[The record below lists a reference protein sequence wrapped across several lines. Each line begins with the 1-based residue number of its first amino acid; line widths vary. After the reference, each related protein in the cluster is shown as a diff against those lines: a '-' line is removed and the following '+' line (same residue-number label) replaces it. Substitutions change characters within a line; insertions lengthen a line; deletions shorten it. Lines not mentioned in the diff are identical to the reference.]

1 MEKQKKYTLRKIAG
15 YGLVSCA
22 VGLVLI
28 GTHSAYAEENAL
40 ERTNAEII
48 SNEVETNMDL
58 SDEKINV
65 SEVYSDTDKLKVT
78 VTRTIYFKDKET
90 NKDVA
95 NPIVQTIDVKETR
108 TGSSYYVNHENAEEP
123 NNSILPEVKTPQI
136 KGLVADRDV
145 VQSVDISKNVYDSDD
160 SFHPRIT
167 DTQAIVYYTNVTPSQ
182 EQPSLDLAYTEEE
195 MQTKAQLTGQVN
207 LYIHKYE
214 PNGEIHKDT
223 LTFSDFIYDVNTI
236 EKIIGENYRLPMY
249 IYSKN
254 GIMNPTVTL
263 DKPMKTLDSL
273 IAFHRDYVPNVQSDF
288 IYTLNQYYL
297 DENGEKVQIFEIPS
311 TITYHLDEN
320 GLSVEDHLK
329 ELTVAGEA
337 KVGSG
342 YISHNKGGSPSTIS
356 GVRYQ
361 ISPNTLLPKA
371 FEYEG
376 NFYIPMSKSIPLR
389 NLYVDYDNGKTTRQ
403 ATYTSDIVY
412 RRINHLEHL
421 DTLAN
426 TGADTFKIV
435 IDGFNTL
442 AHTTH
447 IPVVS
452 HYSWDKENGLQVTYE
467 LKHVDVTH
475 FSDEK
480 VQFEEI
486 SLVDLNNLETSEESR
501 NYDEHM
507 AKPTQAIKIRY
518 KLFLSEDKY
527 IQTEQIAN
535 MNYKTTN
542 DSVFEIVLGRMLTSK
557 EEAAIQS
564 LLSNPEEQ
572 VVKDSKLTADILIK
586 YDKDGK
592 HLTEMPTVVRVA
604 FTQPKQYRLNGNAL
618 EETFGEIVPVGD
630 MIQMGLQSQELQ
642 VLDIGN
648 VAKTDTAID
657 LHVLDSYSGM
667 DKEKILGSLN
677 ERIQPYLEQ
686 SSQVRVFLLIAKD
699 RIREANPAYINEFH
713 SNYFIYPIV
722 IPENEITSS
731 TIKTFHTT
739 IHYRLPHAEVDS
751 EEQVALPDDFNFDN
765 VVDEPTQTEKSEL
778 KDSGTQTDTPSISDS
793 GVQTD
798 NPDTSDTGTQ
808 TKVEIPVIYQYE
820 DGTVYKSFTITED
833 KGYILDSSDLEML
846 PDNMDFVDDF
856 VTYEVKGDGTDS
868 IVRIVKK
875 NVVDQGS
882 QTDAPST
889 NDGSSQTDEPTTSDN
904 GTQTDKPDTTDTGTQ
919 TNSLPLAEKKPAKP
933 KNNKP
938 NLLQK
943 HKMQYTSSSKN
954 SLPQAGAKEQAS
966 LGILGLSMMVF
977 SGFLSI
983 FNRKNHKN

>member
-48 SNEVETNMDL
+48 PNEVETNMNS
-58 SDEKINV
+58 SDEKMNV
-65 SEVYSDTDKLKVT
+65 SEAYLDTDELKAT
-78 VTRTIYFKDKET
+78 VARTIYFKEKET
-90 NKDVA
+90 NQDVA
-95 NPIVQTIDVKETR
+95 NPIIQTIDVKQSQSENL
-108 TGSSYYVNHENAEEP
+108 YYINHESKEKA
-123 NNSILPEVKTPQI
+123 NNSILSEVAAPQI
-136 KGLVADRDV
+136 KGYIADREV
-145 VQSVDISKNVYDSDD
+145 VQAVDISNHVYDVNGN
-160 SFHPRIT
+160 FHPRIT
-167 DTQAIVYYTNVTPSQ
+167 DTQAIVYYTKVTPSQ
-182 EQPSLDLAYTEEE
+182 EQPSLDLAYTEDE
-195 MQTKAQLTGQVN
+195 MQTKASLTGQVN
-207 LYIHKYE
+207 LNVYKYE
-214 PNGEIHKDT
+214 PNGEIHKEN

-236 EKIIGENYRLPMY
+236 EKIIGEDYRLPMY

-263 DKPMKTLDSL
+263 DKPMKTLDPL

-288 IYTLNQYYL
+288 SYTLNQYYL
-297 DENGEKVQIFEIPS
+297 DKNGDKVQIFETPS

-376 NFYIPMSKSIPLR
+376 DFYIPMSKSIPLR
-389 NLYVDYDNGKTTRQ
+389 NLYVDYDKGKTTRQ
-403 ATYTSDIVY
+403 ATYTSDILY
-412 RRINHLEHL
+412 RKMNHLEHL

-426 TGADTFKIV
+426 TEADTFKIV
-435 IDGFNTL
+435 IHGFNTL

-467 LKHVDVTH
+467 LKDVDVTH

-486 SLVDLNNLETSEESR
+486 SLVDLNEEP
-501 NYDEHM
+501 NDYDKYT
-507 AKPTQAIKIRY
+507 AKPTQAIKVRY

-527 IQTEQIAN
+527 IQREQIAN

-557 EEAAIQS
+557 EETAIQS

-648 VAKTDTAID
+648 VAKTDTDID
-657 LHVLDSYSGM
+657 LRVLDSYSGM
-667 DKEKILGSLN
+667 DKEKILTSLK
-677 ERIQPYLEQ
+677 ECIQSYFEQ
-686 SSQVRVFLLIAKD
+686 SSQVRVFLLVAKD
-699 RIREANPAYINEFH
+699 RIRESNPAYSNEFH
-713 SNYFIYPIV
+713 SDYLIYPII

-765 VVDEPTQTEKSEL
+765 VVDEPTQT
-778 KDSGTQTDTPSISDS
+778 
-793 GVQTD
+793 
-798 NPDTSDTGTQ
+798 
-808 TKVEIPVIYQYE
+808 
-820 DGTVYKSFTITED
+820 
-833 KGYILDSSDLEML
+833 
-846 PDNMDFVDDF
+846 
-856 VTYEVKGDGTDS
+856 
-868 IVRIVKK
+868 
-875 NVVDQGS
+875 
-882 QTDAPST
+882 
-889 NDGSSQTDEPTTSDN
+889 DEPTTSDN
-904 GTQTDKPDTTDTGTQ
+904 DTQTDNPDTKDDGTQ
-919 TNSLPLAEKKPAKP
+919 TNSLSLEEKKPAKTQ
-933 KNNKP
+933 NNKP

-943 HKMQYTSSSKN
+943 HKSQYTSSIREANK
-954 SLPQAGAKEQAS
+954 LPQAGSKEQSA
-966 LGILGLSMMVF
+966 LGVLGVSMLVI
-977 SGFLSI
+977 GGIIGI
-983 FNRKNHKN
+983 FKRKKYTN

>member
-108 TGSSYYVNHENAEEP
+108 TGSSYYVNHEHAEEP

-361 ISPNTLLPKA
+361 IAPNTLLPKA

-435 IDGFNTL
+435 INGFNTL

-467 LKHVDVTH
+467 LKDVDVTH

-501 NYDEHM
+501 NYDEHT

-731 TIKTFHTT
+731 MIKTFHTT

-798 NPDTSDTGTQ
+798 NP
-808 TKVEIPVIYQYE
+808 
-820 DGTVYKSFTITED
+820 
-833 KGYILDSSDLEML
+833 
-846 PDNMDFVDDF
+846 
-856 VTYEVKGDGTDS
+856 
-868 IVRIVKK
+868 
-875 NVVDQGS
+875 
-882 QTDAPST
+882 ST
-889 NDGSSQTDEPTTSDN
+889 NDESTQTDEPTTSDN
-904 GTQTDKPDTTDTGTQ
+904 GTQTDKPDTTDIGTQ

>member
-1 MEKQKKYTLRKIAG
+1 MQKQKKYALRKVAG

-22 VGLVLI
+22 VGVILYGSNLSISAQEDISAPPNLALI
-28 GTHSAYAEENAL
+28 DGNEGNTENLSDVAENA
-40 ERTNAEII
+40 EFI
-48 SNEVETNMDL
+48 SNEDETNMNL
-58 SDEKINV
+58 SDEKTNV
-65 SEVYSDTDKLKVT
+65 SEAYLDTDELKAT
-78 VTRTIYFKDKET
+78 VTRTIYFKEKET
-90 NKDVA
+90 NQDVA
-95 NPIVQTIDVKETR
+95 NPIMQTIDVKQSQSENL
-108 TGSSYYVNHENAEEP
+108 YYINHESKENA
-123 NNSILPEVKTPQI
+123 NNSILSEVAVPQI
-136 KGLVADRDV
+136 KGYIADREV
-145 VQSVDISKNVYDSDD
+145 VQSVDISNHVYDVNGN
-160 SFHPRIT
+160 FHPRIT
-167 DTQAIVYYTNVTPSQ
+167 DTQAIVYYTKVTPSQ

-207 LYIHKYE
+207 LYMHKYE
-214 PNGEIHKDT
+214 PNGEIHEEN

-236 EKIIGENYRLPMY
+236 EKIIGEDYRLPMY

-288 IYTLNQYYL
+288 SYTLNQYYL
-297 DENGEKVQIFEIPS
+297 DENGDKVQIFETPS

-403 ATYTSDIVY
+403 ATYTSDILY

-426 TGADTFKIV
+426 TEADTFKIV
-435 IDGFNTL
+435 IHGFNTL

-467 LKHVDVTH
+467 LKDVDVTH

-501 NYDEHM
+501 NYDEHT

-557 EEAAIQS
+557 EEVAIQS

-586 YDKDGK
+586 YDKDEK

-604 FTQPKQYRLNGNAL
+604 FTQPKQYRLNGNVL
-618 EETFGEIVPVGD
+618 EETFGEIVPVED
-630 MIQMGLQSQELQ
+630 ILQTGLRLQELQ

-657 LHVLDSYSGM
+657 LHVLDNYSEM

-686 SSQVRVFLLIAKD
+686 SSQVRVFLLVAKD

-713 SNYFIYPIV
+713 SNYFIYPII

-765 VVDEPTQTEKSEL
+765 TVDESTPVEESEV
-778 KDSGTQTDTPSISDS
+778 KDDGT
-793 GVQTD
+793 QTD
-798 NPDTSDTGTQ
+798 NPDS
-808 TKVEIPVIYQYE
+808 K
-820 DGTVYKSFTITED
+820 
-833 KGYILDSSDLEML
+833 
-846 PDNMDFVDDF
+846 DD
-856 VTYEVKGDGTDS
+856 
-868 IVRIVKK
+868 
-875 NVVDQGS
+875 
-882 QTDAPST
+882 
-889 NDGSSQTDEPTTSDN
+889 
-904 GTQTDKPDTTDTGTQ
+904 GTQTDNADTKDDSTQTEPLPEPTPQPPTDDKGTQ
-919 TNSLPLAEKKPAKP
+919 IEPILPEPIVPEEEEPIETKPTKP
-933 KNNKP
+933 QENRNTEVKEVQP
-938 NLLQK
+938 I
-943 HKMQYTSSSKN
+943 SKN
-954 SLPQAGAKEQAS
+954 TSKQPELPKAGSQDVSGIASILGMTLAS
-966 LGILGLSMMVF
+966 LGSLLSWKK
-977 SGFLSI
+977 
-983 FNRKNHKN
+983 RKKTTK

>member
-1 MEKQKKYTLRKIAG
+1 MQKQKKYALRKVVG

-22 VGLVLI
+22 VGFVLFGGNLSI
-28 GTHSAYAEENAL
+28 RAQEDIPALPNPALIDGTESNTENLSDVAEN
-40 ERTNAEII
+40 TEII
-48 SNEVETNMDL
+48 SNEDETNMNL
-58 SDEKINV
+58 SDEKTNV
-65 SEVYSDTDKLKVT
+65 SEAYSDTDELKAT
-78 VTRTIYFKDKET
+78 VTRTIYFKEKET
-90 NKDVA
+90 NQDVA
-95 NPIVQTIDVKETR
+95 PPITQTIEVKQ
-108 TGSSYYVNHENAEEP
+108 SSIGNFYYFNHENKANT
-123 NNSILPEVKTPQI
+123 NNSMLPEVIVPQMKGYTP
-136 KGLVADRDV
+136 DREV
-145 VQSVDISKNVYDSDD
+145 VQAVDVSNHVYNKVGE
-160 SFHPRIT
+160 FRPRIT
-167 DTQAIVYYTNVTPSQ
+167 NTQAIVYYTKVTPSQ
-182 EQPSLDLAYTEEE
+182 EQPSLDLTYTEDELKA
-195 MQTKAQLTGQVN
+195 KAQLTGRVDLN
-207 LYIHKYE
+207 VYKYE
-214 PNGEIHKDT
+214 PNGDIHEDT
-223 LTFSDFIYDVNTI
+223 ITFSDFIYDVNTI
-236 EKIIGENYRLPMY
+236 EKIIGEDYRLPMY

-263 DKPMKTLDSL
+263 DKPMKTLDPL

-288 IYTLNQYYL
+288 SYTLNQYYL
-297 DENGEKVQIFEIPS
+297 DENGEKVQIFETPS

-342 YISHNKGGSPSTIS
+342 YISHNKGGSPNTIS

-426 TGADTFKIV
+426 TEADTFKIV
-435 IDGFNTL
+435 IHGFNTL

-452 HYSWDKENGLQVTYE
+452 HYSWDKENGLQVSYE
-467 LKHVDVTH
+467 LKDVDVTH

-486 SLVDLNNLETSEESR
+486 SLIDLNNLEISKEPR
-501 NYDEHM
+501 NDDEHT

-527 IQTEQIAN
+527 IQSEQIAN

-564 LLSNPEEQ
+564 LLSNPEEH
-572 VVKDSKLTADILIK
+572 VVKDSKLMADILIK

-604 FTQPKQYRLNGNAL
+604 FTQPKQYRLNGNEL

-630 MIQMGLQSQELQ
+630 MLQMGLQSQELQ

-713 SNYFIYPIV
+713 SNYFICPII

-765 VVDEPTQTEKSEL
+765 VVDEPTQTEKSEV
-778 KDSGTQTDTPSISDS
+778 KDDGT
-793 GVQTD
+793 QTD
-798 NPDTSDTGTQ
+798 NPDS
-808 TKVEIPVIYQYE
+808 K
-820 DGTVYKSFTITED
+820 
-833 KGYILDSSDLEML
+833 
-846 PDNMDFVDDF
+846 DD
-856 VTYEVKGDGTDS
+856 D
-868 IVRIVKK
+868 IQI
-875 NVVDQGS
+875 
-882 QTDAPST
+882 
-889 NDGSSQTDEPTTSDN
+889 
-904 GTQTDKPDTTDTGTQ
+904 DKPDTKNDGTQ
-919 TNSLPLAEKKPAKP
+919 TEPLPEHTPQPPTDEKGTQTEPILPILEPIAYKEEEPIETKPTKP
-933 KNNKP
+933 QENRNIEVKEV
-938 NLLQK
+938 Q
-943 HKMQYTSSSKN
+943 QISKN
-954 SLPQAGAKEQAS
+954 ISKQPELPKAGSQDVSNIVSIFGMILMS
-966 LGILGLSMMVF
+966 LGSLF
-977 SGFLSI
+977 AWKK
-983 FNRKNHKN
+983 RKKTTK